1 MPFVFG
7 AGLYCLSLYHTMK
20 QSQVHS
26 ERSGFHFQLNIKHF
40 FSHLLDQK
48 SKYKMGGG
56 GCCKQTLKPLFVW
69 APLFDRKAKWTL
81 QGQKKLRTW
90 RPWVRFNFQKVS
102 NLWNG
107 FFIFRSGEVKNIKNR
122 VFKSHKKVTKA
133 IKQSQKQGSHWKGV
147 TPVDRRRWNLPPQ
160 CTTVR
165 VTWGVGRLVTRS

>member
-56 GCCKQTLKPLFVW
+56 VLQ
-69 APLFDRKAKWTL
+69 ANIKASICMGSSLWQKGKMNPSRT
-81 QGQKKLRTW
+81 KKLRTW